1 MSTVR
6 VSPGDITFEVEA
18 GETVFDAALRAGWGW
33 PTTCYGQA
41 QCTRCHM
48 KVVAGDSLLAE
59 PDAPERAISER
70 LARIAYRK
78 EPDVVL
84 YQSPILHRP
93 VLHRILVIQ
102 DGVYYFKGDHND
114 FVDPGYVTRDEL
126 LGKLWTHVP
135 KVGIGLSFIGKPA
148 HAGVLAGLAVFALM
162 LGGPKPSS
170 RRRRRRR
177 NA

>member
-1 MSTVR
+1 MRPRRSLW
-6 VSPGDITFEVEA
+6 PGLLAA
-18 GETVFDAALRAGWGW
+18 G
-33 PTTCYGQA
+33 
-41 QCTRCHM
+41 M
-48 KVVAGDSLLAE
+48 VVAVLVWLAPPQLGGSTIYSATVGTSMEPMFHKGDLALVR
-59 PDAPERAISER
+59 PASS
-70 LARIAYRK
+70 YGVG
-78 EPDVVL
+78 DVVL

-148 HAGVLAGLAVFALM
+148 HAGALAGLAVFALM